1 MGEKVCRA
9 VAVALSRRKSAA
21 AEAPYCM
28 PFAFS
33 MASSMVPTM

>member
-1 MGEKVCRA
+1 MQGV
-9 VAVALSRRKSAA
+9 SRDDLLKERAA
-21 AEAPYCM
+21 AGAPYCM

>member
-1 MGEKVCRA
+1 MQGGGHRA
-9 VAVALSRRKSAA
+9 NFEKSAA
-21 AEAPYCM
+21 AGAPYCM